1 MAERSQAT
9 QLFIEDME
17 YTKKYFHRLCIRK
30 QVITTH
36 ILEVFTAR
44 MTLIFNRHYLAENS
58 IQFVSQIRSWIRE
71 LVKSIDANA
80 ETILQKLSRAV

>member
-1 MAERSQAT
+1 MTERSQAT

-44 MTLIFNRHYLAENS
+44 MTLIFNRRYLAENS
-58 IQFVSQIRSWIRE
+58 IQFVSQIRSWIHE
-71 LVKSIDANA
+71 LGKSIDIAA
-80 ETILQKLSRAV
+80 EIMLQKLSHAV

>member
-1 MAERSQAT
+1 MAKRSQAT

-44 MTLIFNRHYLAENS
+44 MALIFNRRYLAENS
-58 IQFVSQIRSWIRE
+58 IQFVSQIRSWIR
-71 LVKSIDANA
+71 ANA